1 LEFKANGEYTGETR
15 LMSAEEPGKAR
26 FMRKKRRANRP
37 ECLNNLEIALTER
50 HAKKISDYFNSLLM
64 PSLLVFR

>member
-1 LEFKANGEYTGETR
+1 
-15 LMSAEEPGKAR
+15 MSAEEPGKAR